1 MILAFMRAV
10 LLGKSRVGSRSRS
23 GISGVILHN
32 PIRDLLESKPY
43 NDRSNFPRFQC
54 EGDYSKCGI
63 SSPGP
68 ERGLVTQFY

>member
-54 EGDYSKCGI
+54 LAVSVV
-63 SSPGP
+63 SFAA
-68 ERGLVTQFY
+68 VTSRWDVT